1 MRTKKDIVQALS
13 ENPNYWLMSVRERLA
28 LVRQIENRNE
38 TNVQAFRIAVVAW
51 LTLKEGNEYGRVVY
65 L

>member
-1 MRTKKDIVQALS
+1 MRTRRGIVQALS
-13 ENPNYWLMSVRERLA
+13 ENPNYWLMAVRERLA
-28 LVRQIENRNE
+28 LVRQIESRQE

-51 LTLKEGNEYGRVVY
+51 LTLKEGNYGRVVY